1 MLFCPKT
8 DPPSATI
15 LKSLCQRQG
24 LRASSGC
31 VQGNVAVGQLLYRL
45 WMCGGVLFRA
55 VYNST
60 YGKQTGPL
68 SNENLAYT
76 NNFLRILSKQIFTR
90 RYQ

>member
-15 LKSLCQRQG
+15 LESLCQRQG
-24 LRASSGC
+24 LRASSLLAVYKEMLQWVSFYTDFGC
-31 VQGNVAVGQLLYRL
+31 V
-45 WMCGGVLFRA
+45 GGVLFRA

-60 YGKQTGPL
+60 QLISKQTGPL

-76 NNFLRILSKQIFTR
+76 NNFLRIFI
-90 RYQ
+90 